1 MRTKIRRELQ
11 AIQPWDAQEQ
21 RDLADALAWLDSGA
35 PLCRVAKPALPP
47 QHLVSYFVLLDE
59 EHMLLVEHRN
69 AGLWLPTGGH
79 VEPGEHPRA
88 AVVRE
93 LQEELGLQMAESELG
108 PPLFITIT
116 ETVGLTAGHR
126 DVSLWY
132 LVKSRR
138 EVELVFEREEFHS
151 LRWFSLADLPLG
163 KSDPQLGRFVAKLRS
178 GLASCEQG

>member
-1 MRTKIRRELQ
+1 MRTQIRAELQ
-11 AIQPWDAQEQ
+11 SIQALDAQEQ

-35 PLCRVAKPALPP
+35 PLCRIAKPALPP
-47 QHLVSYFVLLDE
+47 LHLVSYFVLQDE
-59 EHMLLVEHRN
+59 DHLLLVEHRN

-88 AVVRE
+88 TVVRE
-93 LQEELGLQMAESELG
+93 LQEELGLQMAESEVG

-132 LVKSRR
+132 LVKAKR
-138 EVELVFEREEFHS
+138 EAELIFDREEFHS
-151 LRWFSLADLPLG
+151 VRWFPLAALPLG
-163 KSDPQLGRFVAKLRS
+163 ESDPQLGRFVAKLS
-178 GLASCEQG
+178 SAKPSV